1 VLPSLVKSNPALP
14 PPTFIKA
21 PATALA
27 SRPYEQSCADIS
39 TPVQVALL
47 TAIDRDRA
55 NRVGTYNDDWTGL
68 VDGTNAEKFCGSDNW
83 RMPTIEELYSIADLS
98 IAKPVIDGDY
108 FPNTVTSSFWSS
120 SPYSENDTNAWIVDF
135 YLGYVYHYRRS
146 DKYYQVRLVHSK
158 Q

>member
-1 VLPSLVKSNPALP
+1 MRDNVTGLVWEVKTDEGVEDSDTTDDNH
-14 PPTFIKA
+14 TNIHHKGNGY
-21 PATALA
+21 
-27 SRPYEQSCADIS
+27 RWGGK
-39 TPVQVALL
+39 

-55 NRVGTYNDDWTGL
+55 NRAGTYNDDWTGL

-146 DKYYQVRLVHSK
+146 DEYYQVRLVHSK